1 MEIKKNFAS
10 ILLNISNRM
19 IKACTASYL
28 SAGAEEMPK
37 SMKNLR

>member
-1 MEIKKNFAS
+1 MEIKKIFAS

-19 IKACTASYL
+19 TKACTASYL
-28 SAGAEEMPK
+28 SAGVEEMPE